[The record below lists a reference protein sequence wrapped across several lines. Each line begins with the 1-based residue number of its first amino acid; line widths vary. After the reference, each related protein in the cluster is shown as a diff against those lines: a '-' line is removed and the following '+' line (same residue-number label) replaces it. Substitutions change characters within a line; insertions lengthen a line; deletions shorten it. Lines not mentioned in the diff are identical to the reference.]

1 MSNQIMSTQPED
13 QFTLLYEDGKRKVLH
28 EFQCIT
34 TDDIIDEMIQFL
46 RGVGHLEIN
55 IIERMNEISKQYLE
69 LYHSNKEM
77 FLELQ
82 QDELNDV
89 E

>member
-1 MSNQIMSTQPED
+1 MSTQAED
-13 QFTLLYEDGKRKVLH
+13 QFTLLFEDGKRKVLH
-28 EFQCIT
+28 QFQAIG
-34 TDDIIDEMIQFL
+34 TDEIVDEMIQFL
-46 RGVGHLEIN
+46 RGIGHLELN

-69 LYHSNKEM
+69 LYNSNKEV